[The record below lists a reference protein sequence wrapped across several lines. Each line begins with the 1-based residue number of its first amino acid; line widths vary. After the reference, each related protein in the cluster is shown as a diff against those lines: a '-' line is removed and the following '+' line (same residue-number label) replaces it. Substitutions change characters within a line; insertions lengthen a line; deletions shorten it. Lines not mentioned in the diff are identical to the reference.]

1 MTMMIIDF
9 MCLYYTS
16 FAGLLKRIKNSRGK
30 KKSLS
35 DLTKFSTLPSMPF
48 RARKPSTNSRSS
60 SSNLLK
66 DERVK
71 SMSESSTCSTLD
83 SDSSS
88 SPILNV
94 CVIFTKKIF
103 FFCWTEKSSLKEKLD
118 QFHGFVLIF
127 SIFSEY
133 TILIFMEINYTKYL
147 FH

>member
-1 MTMMIIDF
+1 MMIIDF

-94 CVIFTKKIF
+94 CIIFTKNL

-127 SIFSEY
+127 FIFSEC
-133 TILIFMEINYTKYL
+133 TFMEIN
-147 FH
+147 

>member
-1 MTMMIIDF
+1 MMIIDF
-9 MCLYYTS
+9 MCLYYTTS

-60 SSNLLK
+60 TSNLLK

-94 CVIFTKKIF
+94 CVIFTKNPFFFLLDREIF
-103 FFCWTEKSSLKEKLD
+103 FKREIRSISRICFD
-118 QFHGFVLIF
+118 IFHFF
-127 SIFSEY
+127 
-133 TILIFMEINYTKYL
+133 
-147 FH
+147 

>member
-1 MTMMIIDF
+1 MMIIDF

-88 SPILNV
+88 SPILKV
-94 CVIFTKKIF
+94 CVIFTKNLFFFLLDREIF
-103 FFCWTEKSSLKEKLD
+103 FKREIRSISRICFD
-118 QFHGFVLIF
+118 IF
-127 SIFSEY
+127 YF
-133 TILIFMEINYTKYL
+133 F
-147 FH
+147 

>member
-1 MTMMIIDF
+1 MMIIDF

-94 CVIFTKKIF
+94 CVIFTKNLFFFFLLDREIF
-103 FFCWTEKSSLKEKLD
+103 FKREIRSISRICFD
-118 QFHGFVLIF
+118 IFHFF
-127 SIFSEY
+127 
-133 TILIFMEINYTKYL
+133 
-147 FH
+147 